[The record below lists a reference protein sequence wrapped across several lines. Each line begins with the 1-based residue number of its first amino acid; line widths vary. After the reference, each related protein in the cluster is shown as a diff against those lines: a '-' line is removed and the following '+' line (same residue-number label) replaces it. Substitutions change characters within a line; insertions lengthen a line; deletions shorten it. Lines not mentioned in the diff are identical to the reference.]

1 MRNTLQLSPAL
12 FSSSF
17 SLLSFCL
24 GSQRSC
30 LFESI
35 PFSLLFSCSHLSRRK
50 SKSGNDDDEEEEEE
64 EEEDNKEEDKRTHER
79 MNAHAP
85 AFVPRTV
92 SYTHLTLPTKA

>member
-1 MRNTLQLSPAL
+1 VRKTRYSTPAL

-35 PFSLLFSCSHLSRRK
+35 PFSLLLSCSHLSRRK
-50 SKSGNDDDEEEEEE
+50 SKSGNDDDDEEE
-64 EEEDNKEEDKRTHER
+64 EEEDKEE
-79 MNAHAP
+79 HA
-85 AFVPRTV
+85 
-92 SYTHLTLPTKA
+92 KG